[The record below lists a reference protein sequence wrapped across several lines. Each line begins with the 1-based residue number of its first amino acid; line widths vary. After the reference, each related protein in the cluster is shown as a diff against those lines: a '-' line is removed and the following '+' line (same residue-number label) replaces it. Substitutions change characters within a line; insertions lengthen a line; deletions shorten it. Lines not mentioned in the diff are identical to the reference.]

1 MRVAFQLILSTVVG
15 TQTAYAWVRCG
26 HRTLD
31 DLRAVES
38 TLTRCQRI
46 GLKYYDELLDRMP
59 RTEAAEIEA
68 MVLAANA
75 DRNKKCRFSQEG
87 RLYCRSPLQISGK
100 VARCVVR
107 AY

>member
-1 MRVAFQLILSTVVG
+1 MYRMSEPRILLTVVG
-15 TQTAYAWVRCG
+15 TRTAYAWVRCG

-68 MVLAANA
+68 TVRTANA
-75 DRNKKCRFSQEG
+75 DRNKNLHSVVLWPFYRFIREI
-87 RLYCRSPLQISGK
+87 C
-100 VARCVVR
+100 
-107 AY
+107 